1 MGIGDAYHG
10 LVDLLSRNG
19 ERSSRRRDRL
29 LTPPE
34 STTEEGS
41 KIELVIGFAADST
54 LQSIRRPTDD
64 DIANWYYMVR
74 QVVHNL
80 FFNSH

>member
-19 ERSSRRRDRL
+19 NIPPDVRAQL
-29 LTPPE
+29 LTLLE

-41 KIELVIGFAADST
+41 RIELVIGFAADST

-64 DIANWYYMVR
+64 EIGTWYFMVCKR
-74 QVVHNL
+74 VSTPQL
-80 FFNSH
+80 DS

>member
-19 ERSSRRRDRL
+19 NILPDVWLQL
-29 LTPPE
+29 LTLLE

-41 KIELVIGFAADST
+41 RIELVVGFAANST
-54 LQSIRRPTDD
+54 LQPIRRPTDD
-64 DIANWYYMVR
+64 DIGTWYFMVCKR
-74 QVVHNL
+74 VAAPQL
-80 FFNSH
+80 DS

>member
-19 ERSSRRRDRL
+19 NILSNVWLQL
-29 LTPPE
+29 LTLLE

-41 KIELVIGFAADST
+41 RIELVVGFAADST
-54 LQSIRRPTDD
+54 CLLYTSPSPRD
-64 DIANWYYMVR
+64 
-74 QVVHNL
+74 
-80 FFNSH
+80 S

>member
-19 ERSSRRRDRL
+19 NILSNVRL
-29 LTPPE
+29 LLTLLE

-41 KIELVIGFAADST
+41 RIELVVGFAADST

-64 DIANWYYMVR
+64 DIGTWYFMVCECVSTP
-74 QVVHNL
+74 QLHI
-80 FFNSH
+80 